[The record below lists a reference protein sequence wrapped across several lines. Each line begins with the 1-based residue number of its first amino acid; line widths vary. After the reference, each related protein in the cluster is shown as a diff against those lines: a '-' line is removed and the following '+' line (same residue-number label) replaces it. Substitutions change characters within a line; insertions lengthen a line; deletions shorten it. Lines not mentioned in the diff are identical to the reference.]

1 MPLRPLLS
9 TDDTPALE
17 TAPGKRKCFARHER
31 VSREEAEAAVR
42 TLINWAGDD
51 PSREGLADTP
61 ARVVRAYEEWFS
73 GYAQM
78 PDAILQ
84 RTFGEVA
91 DYDEM
96 IVLRDIPF
104 ESTCEHH
111 MASIRG
117 VAHVAYLPRE
127 RVVGISK
134 LARLV
139 DAYARRLQ
147 IQERLTAEIAGTI
160 DKVLK
165 PRGVAVIIEADHAC
179 MTSRGVRKHDGSL
192 VTRSFKGAYKNELAR
207 REVLKALGVWQ
218 HPIREPFPQCPI
230 K

>member
-51 PSREGLADTP
+51 PSREGLVDTP

-73 GYAQM
+73 GYGQM

-207 REVLKALGVWQ
+207 REVLKALGV
-218 HPIREPFPQCPI
+218 
-230 K
+230 